1 MPLLRHCIHRG
12 PKLGVARGMLGGL
25 DQGGRNNDRRGGGMR
40 GERGGFNRGGF
51 GGGMLGGGGGL
62 PERFQRRSGF
72 RQQANPNMQALGS
85 IARRRDL

>member
-1 MPLLRHCIHRG
+1 MG
-12 PKLGVARGMLGGL
+12 RGMLSGL
-25 DQGGRNNDRRGGGMR
+25 DQGGRGGYGGRGGGGMR
-40 GERGGFNRGGF
+40 DRGGFGGRGGGAF

-62 PERFQRRSGF
+62 PERFQRRSGY

>member
-1 MPLLRHCIHRG
+1 VLRGG
-12 PKLGVARGMLGGL
+12 PKLGVARGMLGNL
-25 DQGGRNNDRRGGGMR
+25 DQGGRDNMGRRGGGGGGMR
-40 GERGGFNRGGF
+40 ERSGFNRGGF

-62 PERFQRRSGF
+62 PDRFQRRTGF